1 MITIPLPCAY
11 LALMVK
17 KHFIK
22 LEVILELGK
31 KDKSLL
37 SFIHLSN
44 QVAETELEWEHP
56 WEFKYKDF
64 KYDILEKTERS
75 DSSFFVCW
83 KDAEETKVDEQLALL
98 VNSNPQQKEN
108 NKLVED
114 YLSKLY
120 FHEDGM
126 HVKLFD
132 SCKKSFNY
140 TSLMQYKNP
149 IVLIDFP
156 PPKV

>member
-1 MITIPLPCAY
+1 VITIPLPGAY

-22 LEVILELGK
+22 LEVFLELGK

-37 SFIHLSN
+37 SFIQLSKQEAN
-44 QVAETELEWEHP
+44 TELEWEHP

-64 KYDILEKTERS
+64 KYDVLEKNES
-75 DSSFFVCW
+75 KDSLFYSCW
-83 KDAEETKVDEQLALL
+83 KDVEETKVDEQLALL
-98 VNSNPQQKEN
+98 VNSNPKQKEN
-108 NKLVED
+108 NKLVIE

-126 HVKLFD
+126 QVDLLFFY
-132 SCKKSFNY
+132 KKSLDHNTQNRY
-140 TSLMQYKNP
+140 TNP
-149 IVLIDFP
+149 TVLVEFP

>member
-1 MITIPLPCAY
+1 MITIPLPGAY
-11 LALMVK
+11 LALVVK

-22 LEVILELGK
+22 LEVLLELGK

-44 QVAETELEWEHP
+44 QEAETELEWEHP

-64 KYDILEKTERS
+64 KYDVLEKNGSS

-108 NKLVED
+108 NKLIED
-114 YLSKLY
+114 YLSRLY

-126 HVKLFD
+126 LVDLFFFY
-132 SCKKSFNY
+132 KKSLNHNTQNQY
-140 TSLMQYKNP
+140 TNP
-149 IVLIDFP
+149 TVLVEFP